1 MKRFAV
7 MTLFPAVL
15 FAGSASAAGIAD
27 LTINTTGIDTAAIS
41 IATAMLAVLA
51 VFWGIRKI
59 MSLVG

>member
-1 MKRFAV
+1 MKRFALV
-7 MTLFPAVL
+7 TLVPAAL

-27 LTINTTGIDTAAIS
+27 LTITTTGIDTAAIA
-41 IATAMLAVLA
+41 IATSMLAVLA

>member
-7 MTLFPAVL
+7 VPLVLVSL
-15 FAGSASAAGIAD
+15 FAASANAAGFAD
-27 LTINTTGIDTAAIS
+27 LTIDLTGIDTAAIA
-41 IATAMLAVLA
+41 IGTAMLAVMA